1 MKAPGNGAPVRSKSS
16 SSQSIF
22 KVFRDETM
30 VIKRHFERFLNGFQR
45 EAQAYPCKIGLL
57 QGEKTSALVNFYYFF
72 LRNAAIFRTGRVWVI
87 DKIRDSA
94 SLERITWQNGRQ
106 VGTK

>member
-1 MKAPGNGAPVRSKSS
+1 
-16 SSQSIF
+16 
-22 KVFRDETM
+22 M
-30 VIKRHFERFLNGFQR
+30 VIKRHFQQRFLDGLQR
-45 EAQAYPCKIGLL
+45 KAQAYPCKIGLF
-57 QGEKTSALVNFYYFF
+57 QGEKTSALVNFFFIFF
-72 LRNAAIFRTGRVWVI
+72 LRNAAIFRIGRVWVK